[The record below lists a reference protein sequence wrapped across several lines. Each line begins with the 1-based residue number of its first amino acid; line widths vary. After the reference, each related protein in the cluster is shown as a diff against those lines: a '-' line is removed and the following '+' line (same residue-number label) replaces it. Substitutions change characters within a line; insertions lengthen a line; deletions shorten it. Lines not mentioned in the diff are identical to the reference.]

1 MDTNKTCGG
10 LFVKKL
16 VILFLIAA
24 LTIIVCA
31 VPASAVTVFYL
42 SDTRSA
48 TALEEADKEAIEA
61 IDFDYG
67 TTLTGTE
74 AKCCLFLSYDGETS
88 ASGSSAYYFNRA
100 FYKEL
105 SNHDKKLVMKT
116 FTEYM
121 KNTPNVKAADL
132 QKISNALNEVNDKY
146 ITQAISDMLNS
157 SGEGML
163 SAVVT
168 LKPILTPISTFLGIV
183 AILMCLMMVVT
194 TVVDIIYISL
204 PFADKTKGEKP
215 KFMSRDAYKALQEC
229 VDGSTSQVYVKY
241 FKKRFLTYMLT
252 IMCVVYLVVGGFGEL
267 FGNIIDLFSGIF

>member
-1 MDTNKTCGG
+1 M
-10 LFVKKL
+10 KKL
-16 VILFLIAA
+16 GVLFLIITLVA
-24 LTIIVCA
+24 IMCA

-42 SDTRSA
+42 SDAKAASA
-48 TALEEADKEAIEA
+48 MEEADAEAMEA
-61 IDFDYG
+61 IDFKYG
-67 TTLTGTE
+67 ATLEGSD
-74 AKCCLFLSYDGETS
+74 AKCCLFLAYDGETS
-88 ASGSSAYYFNRA
+88 AAGSSSAYYFNRA
-100 FYKEL
+100 FYKDL
-105 SNHDKKLVMKT
+105 SSRDKKTVMRT

-121 KNTPNVKAADL
+121 KNTPDVKAADL

-146 ITQAISDMLNS
+146 VTQAISDMLNS
-157 SGEGML
+157 SGTGML
-163 SAVVT
+163 SAAVA

-229 VDGSTSQVYVKY
+229 VDGSTSQVYVQY

-252 IMCVVYLVVGGFGEL
+252 IVCVVYLVIGGFGDL
-267 FGNIIDLFSGIF
+267 FSNIIDLFSGIFQ